1 MSESSTRIEEAVR
14 PRWERRKDARP
25 SELLAAALQLF
36 VEKGYA
42 GTRLDEVAAR
52 AGVSK
57 GTLYLYFDNKEELL
71 KAVVRESIVRNI
83 ADATETVR
91 SFEGPT
97 PELLRTIFDG
107 WWATMGESPASGIT
121 KLMIGECGNFPEIAR
136 FYVDEV
142 ISPAHALLGMV
153 LERGIRR
160 GEFRP
165 LADVPLSVHI
175 MIAPLVMLTL
185 WKNSFGP
192 CCNRPLDPRAYL
204 ATHLEST
211 LASLRPPAATDST
224 DATERQMRAVK
235 RDGTNKAR

>member
-1 MSESSTRIEEAVR
+1 MAESTILEAVR

-25 SELLAAALQLF
+25 SELLAAALELF
-36 VEKGYA
+36 VERGYA
-42 GTRLDEVAAR
+42 GTKLDEVAAR

-83 ADATETVR
+83 ADAAETVR

-97 PELLRTIFDG
+97 PDLLRTIFDG
-107 WWATMGESPASGIT
+107 WWTTMGESPASGIS

-142 ISPAHALLGMV
+142 LNPAHALMGMV
-153 LERGIRR
+153 LERGISR

-165 LADVPLSVHI
+165 LANVPMSVHI
-175 MIAPLVMLTL
+175 MIGPLMMLTL

-192 CCNRPLDPRAYL
+192 CCNRPLDPKLYL
-204 ATHLEST
+204 ATHLEAT
-211 LASLRPPAATDST
+211 LASLRPETGAAGAHAG
-224 DATERQMRAVK
+224 ATERQKRAVN
-235 RDGTNKAR
+235 RDRAHRAR